1 MQFNLLQYEGVGLE
15 KKWQMAQYKTHFRWY
30 PFLYLEVCHQYH
42 SEVVLNLTKNEIV
55 GNWQA
60 LVNEYLLMESR
71 NDKVF
76 WIWVV
81 S

>member
-1 MQFNLLQYEGVGLE
+1 MIS
-15 KKWQMAQYKTHFRWY
+15 
-30 PFLYLEVCHQYH
+30 FLYLEVCHQYH

-71 NDKVF
+71 NDKVC
-76 WIWVV
+76 
-81 S
+81 